1 MSKHLF
7 VNLTAGN
14 IAVSNPDGIPIPVR
28 PWLQRPRS
36 AHENIET
43 LKSMAYIMEG
53 EHYATMVSKN
63 GPLYPLPE
71 DFLPTQDAD
80 VLEVEGD
87 VTSASAGEETVE
99 IDSSVTTENKP
110 SRPVRAKRK
119 AKKKNRDLG
128 LDADAAVDDRSNL
141 IHNLDSDEAGK
152 D

>member
-1 MSKHLF
+1 MSRHLF

-14 IAVSNPDGIPIPVR
+14 IAVSNPEGIPTPVR

-71 DFLPTQDAD
+71 DFLPQSQAEAIPDDD
-80 VLEVEGD
+80 VLE
-87 VTSASAGEETVE
+87 AGEETVE